1 MNEILTKEFRIR
13 DILIFYF
20 YFINSSKVISPPIL
34 PKQVS
39 APHVEIETSKMG
51 EELLAIVNNESYA
64 DVHFQVKKFFSFF
77 FHTLFYFIFCFSH
90 IYRLKELY
98 YMAIVSSLQQ
108 DQKFSKICCYYC
120 LMTQDI
126 TIRIKKATIR
136 MRKIKE
142 MRLI

>member
-64 DVHFQVKKFFSFF
+64 DVHFQVKNFLVFF
-77 FHTLFYFIFCFSH
+77 FFIHYFILFF
-90 IYRLKELY
+90 
-98 YMAIVSSLQQ
+98 A
-108 DQKFSKICCYYC
+108 F
-120 LMTQDI
+120 
-126 TIRIKKATIR
+126 
-136 MRKIKE
+136 
-142 MRLI
+142 LIFID